1 MVEIA
6 LQKARCV
13 CFLYASVGGP
23 VSFPQSSL
31 LKVFSVLNLLDNPD
45 LGVSL

>member
-13 CFLYASVGGP
+13 CFLYASVGGL